1 MVCSIGQLNLSSSG
15 KSPSSTNVSPEK
27 FDNPSIQTNSNR
39 NHDNHNNNDNKKLI
53 QNNDTIAYVISL
65 VKCGDKQTTS
75 AGLIDAA
82 LILQHSIHQI
92 SRRNYAISGSRYD
105 YTMIALV
112 HRQAEECSHVL
123 RTVGFQIQIV
133 DTPIDQTQIQNEHL
147 RKSIHREW
155 CCGHGKLN
163 IKVLFLKKYLRFSME
178 GINVVII
185 NCTNLN

>member
-15 KSPSSTNVSPEK
+15 KSPSSTNVSP
-27 FDNPSIQTNSNR
+27 DNPSIQTNSNR

-53 QNNDTIAYVISL
+53 HNNDTIAYAISL

-75 AGLIDAA
+75 AGLIDSA

-155 CCGHGKLN
+155 CCGHGK
-163 IKVLFLKKYLRFSME
+163 
-178 GINVVII
+178 
-185 NCTNLN
+185 